1 MDRQNTDFS
10 GVIKSIRDIIKD
22 RASTEKERKKY
33 AKLLS
38 KIIKINAEY
47 ARLEHKVEK
56 IINQL

>member
-22 RASTEKERKKY
+22 RASTEKERKKFK
-33 AKLLS
+33 KLLS
-38 KIIKINAEY
+38 KIIKINSEY
-47 ARLEHKVEK
+47 ARLERKVEK